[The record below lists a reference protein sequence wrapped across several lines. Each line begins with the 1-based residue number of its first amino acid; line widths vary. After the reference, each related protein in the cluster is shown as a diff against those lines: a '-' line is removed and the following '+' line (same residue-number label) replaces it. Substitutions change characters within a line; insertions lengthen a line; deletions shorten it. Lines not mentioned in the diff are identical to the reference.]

1 MGVIEIVEKILDA
14 LLVAIQEED
23 TNGKNIVLLAVEN
36 KQTNFYE
43 PL

>member
-14 LLVAIQEED
+14 FLVAIQEED

-36 KQTNFYE
+36 KQNNFYE